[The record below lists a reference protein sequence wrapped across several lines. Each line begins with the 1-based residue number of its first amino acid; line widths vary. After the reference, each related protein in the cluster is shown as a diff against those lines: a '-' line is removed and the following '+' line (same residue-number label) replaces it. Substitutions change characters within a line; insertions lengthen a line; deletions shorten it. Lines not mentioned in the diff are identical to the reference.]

1 MYATGLPII
10 PKRLPSEQYSGLRL
24 IKPPWGGVWVV
35 LLTDVSNFNSLVE
48 CSRERHESSCRQII
62 QLNEKFVSFQTT
74 TSAGICLIIGHQRRI
89 RYRTGCQGR
98 RSVFPYHHFSSSTL
112 GIFAFIGDCSVRM
125 WVVDVIQKHKRII
138 SFENKCYRK
147 ILNIHWSEHRTNES
161 IYNELKIHS
170 GELLNFVKKQ
180 KLKYFGHVSR
190 HDSLEKLILQGRVE
204 GSRSRGR
211 PRRKWTDD
219 IQDWLSEDIGD
230 VARMAE
236 DRQLFRSRVGT
247 ATSRPG

>member
-1 MYATGLPII
+1 MYDFQHILT
-10 PKRLPSEQYSGLRL
+10 
-24 IKPPWGGVWVV
+24 VV
-35 LLTDVSNFNSLVE
+35 ESWTL
-48 CSRERHESSCRQII
+48 SR
-62 QLNEKFVSFQTT
+62 N
-74 TSAGICLIIGHQRRI
+74 IC
-89 RYRTGCQGR
+89 
-98 RSVFPYHHFSSSTL
+98 
-112 GIFAFIGDCSVRM
+112 
-125 WVVDVIQKHKRII
+125 KRII

-161 IYNELKIHS
+161 IYNELKVHS
-170 GELLNFVKKQ
+170 GELSNFVKKQ